1 MHTTTVNSSTS
12 GTPAAAN
19 DADRVGRDL
28 LERFEAVRGCR
39 HHFPLL
45 RRRVNGKPL
54 VYFDN
59 AATSQK
65 PQVVIDAT
73 LRYYEEEN
81 SNIHRGVHY
90 LSERATQAY
99 EGVRVKVQH
108 LLNAAHQREIIFVRG
123 TTEGINLVAYSYG
136 RTAVGAGDEVLI
148 SAMEHH
154 SNIVPW
160 QILCEEKGAR
170 LCVIPINDR
179 GEIELAEYEKR
190 LTPRTKFVALTHVSN
205 ALGTINPVK
214 TMVAMAHAHGIPV
227 LLDGAQAVPHMKVD
241 VRDLDCDFYV
251 FSAHK
256 AFGPTGV
263 GVLYGVTKLLDA
275 MPPYQSGGD
284 MIKSVTFE
292 KTIYNDL
299 PYKFEAGTPNIGG
312 GIGMGAAIDYI
323 NEIDLASLAAFEHE
337 LLDYATKRV
346 AEIPGLRIIGTAR
359 EKAAVLS
366 FVIDGIHPHDIG
378 TILDDEGIAIRT
390 GHHCAQPVMQRFG
403 VPATA
408 RASFA
413 FYNTKEEIDV
423 FLSALHRVREVLG

>member
-1 MHTTTVNSSTS
+1 MQTTTVDT
-12 GTPAAAN
+12 
-19 DADRVGRDL
+19 DRAL
-28 LERFEAVRGCR
+28 MERFQAVKRCR

-45 RRRVNGKPL
+45 RQRVNGKPL

-65 PQVVIDAT
+65 PQAVIDAT

-123 TTEGINLVAYSYG
+123 TTEAINLVAYSYG
-136 RTAVGAGDEVLI
+136 RKAVGRGDEVLI

-160 QILCEEKGAR
+160 QILCEEQGAALR
-170 LCVIPINDR
+170 VIPIDDR
-179 GEIELAEYEKR
+179 GEIIQEEYER
-190 LTPRTKFVALTHVSN
+190 LLTPRTKIVALTHVSN
-205 ALGTINPVK
+205 ALGTINPVRE
-214 TMVAMAHAHGIPV
+214 MVARAHARGIPV
-227 LLDGAQAVPHMKVD
+227 LVDGAQAVPHMKVD
-241 VRDLDCDFYV
+241 VRELGCDFYA
-251 FSAHK
+251 FSSHK

-263 GVLYGVTKLLDA
+263 GILYGVTRLLDA

-292 KTIYNDL
+292 KTVYNDL
-299 PYKFEAGTPNIGG
+299 PHKFEAGTPNIGG
-312 GIGMGAAIDYI
+312 GIGLGAAIDYI
-323 NEIDLASLAAFEHE
+323 NEIDLGSVAEFEHE
-337 LLDYATKRV
+337 LLEYATRG
-346 AEIPGLRIIGTAR
+346 ALEIPGLRIIGNAR
-359 EKAAVLS
+359 QKAAVLS
-366 FVIDGIHPHDIG
+366 FVIDGVHPHDIG
-378 TILDDEGIAIRT
+378 TILDHEGIAIRT

-423 FLSALHRVREVLG
+423 FLAALKRVKEVFG

>member
-1 MHTTTVNSSTS
+1 
-12 GTPAAAN
+12 
-19 DADRVGRDL
+19 
-28 LERFEAVRGCR
+28 
-39 HHFPLL
+39 
-45 RRRVNGKPL
+45 
-54 VYFDN
+54 
-59 AATSQK
+59 
-65 PQVVIDAT
+65 VVIDAT
-73 LRYYEEEN
+73 IRYYEEEN

-136 RTAVGAGDEVLI
+136 RTCVGAGDEVLI

-160 QILCEEKGAR
+160 QILCEEKGANLR
-170 LCVIPINDR
+170 VIPINDR
-179 GEIELAEYEKR
+179 GEIELAEYEKL
-190 LTPRTKFVALTHVSN
+190 LTPRTKIVALTHVSN

-292 KTIYNDL
+292 KTVYNDL

-323 NEIDLASLAAFEHE
+323 NEIDLASLAEFEHE

-423 FLSALHRVREVLG
+423 FLAALHRVREVLG